1 MTTVENQDVVEIQKE
16 KCDSNNIYATINIKA
31 MQLAMKDLTPVQF
44 QVWLYFAKNQA
55 GYTFAV
61 SPAAAL
67 NEFGIKKDSFQK
79 AKAVLKEKGYLIQD
93 CGKGKNYWIFKEIP
107 EDDIMYVTKEESTF
121 IY

>member
-1 MTTVENQDVVEIQKE
+1 MTTVANQIVAEIKKE
-16 KCDSNNIYATINIKA
+16 PCDKNNIYAMVNIEA
-31 MQLAMKDLTPVQF
+31 MQLAIKDLTPVQF

-79 AKAVLKEKGYLIQD
+79 ARQVLTEKGYLVNNAA
-93 CGKGKNYWIFKEIP
+93 KGKNYYIFYEKPQEEIF
-107 EDDIMYVTKEESTF
+107 YVEKA
-121 IY
+121 